1 MTIKELMDFVD
12 RVKPN
17 AFSPAEKTVWLNEVE
32 GMVQTDV
39 LLFAEASVL
48 SYVYD
53 AEWEGTGVC
62 FPDDRTMVFPAPTEF
77 HAGGELTV
85 SGCNDYAGNDITAKR
100 VLECSEN
107 GSVLTFEK
115 GTFHSIGKEGESGSL
130 KAVFDGSSTELLVS
144 APYHKIYYTYVMA
157 MIDFANG
164 EYNRYQNT
172 MALFNSFFD
181 CFTRWYAQTY
191 RPADGENAARGY
203 YVSAYAIAVKHG
215 FTGSEEEWLAS
226 LKGAKGDAF
235 TYADFTS
242 EQLEL
247 LKGKDAVSPSFEVS
261 SVAGGHKVTLTDAEG
276 TVSFDVLDGTKGDQG
291 PRGIQGEKGDPGDRG
306 EQGLQGVRGEQG
318 MKVEKGDPF
327 TVSQIYSSVAAM
339 NAGYA
344 SDDVPLGGFVV
355 IDTGNVEDEDN
366 ARVYIKG
373 DSSYV
378 YITDMSDARGLQGPQ
393 GIQGVQGVQGIQGEK
408 GDTGSQGP
416 DGKSA
421 YQSAVE
427 AGYIG
432 TEAEF
437 GEVLATIHTKFGE
450 NDIISVANGG
460 TGASTADGALTNLG
474 AAEDKR
480 VPKQNPLNA
489 APNDLLEISKTGDM
503 SAGVMQT
510 SYIATEDSSTLVNS
524 PVTEGAFYAVRDVY
538 VVPNDAFVAGR
549 KHTLVVL
556 REIYPQQGRVWSRMY
571 DSNMNSWNPS
581 GSWGCTAN
589 LISNVL
595 NMPYAAGIGYSGYIK
610 FVFDYGGTGLW
621 GQIRPEV
628 DGANKIG
635 SPDFR
640 FAYMHSANGVL
651 TTSDQRLKKNITADL
666 SVMMEIMAE
675 IEPVAFEYS
684 DLDDGKLRFGFIAQD
699 FEAACRKHGVDPD
712 HVAALQKDTISENSD
727 MAKNIGD
734 TTVYSLNYSEFIAL
748 NTKMI
753 KDLVCRVAALID
765 DVHSLKKEIESLRQ
779 GG

>member
-85 SGCNDYAGNDITAKR
+85 SGCSDYAGNEITAKR

-115 GTFHSIGKEGESGSL
+115 GTFRSVGKEGESGPV
-130 KAVFDGSSTELLVS
+130 KAVFDGGPTELLVS

-191 RPADGENAARGY
+191 RPADGESAARGY

-276 TVSFDVLDGTKGDQG
+276 TVSFDVLDGAKGDQG

-318 MKVEKGDPF
+318 MKGEKGDPF

-339 NAGYA
+339 NAGYV

-378 YITDMSDARGLQGPQ
+378 YITDMSGARGLQGPQ
-393 GIQGVQGVQGIQGEK
+393 GIQGVQGVQGVQGEK

-421 YQSAVE
+421 YQTAVE

-437 GEVLATIHTKFGE
+437 KTALAAIHTKFGE
-450 NDIISVANGG
+450 DDIIPIANGG
-460 TGASTADGALTNLG
+460 TGASTAAGALTNLG
-474 AAEDKR
+474 AANKSHTHSYL
-480 VPKQNPLNA
+480 PLSGGTLTGNLII
-489 APNDLLEISKTGDM
+489 PNGTSILLKNNSDNTV
-503 SAGVMQT
+503 SAL
-510 SYIATEDSSTLVNS
+510 IIDSSNNLILGNGTGNTVNAVVKGKTVKLQSSDGEIALAPSGTAYSFIAKSISGSSVGPAFYCSTKNYGTLGTSDFLWNKVYAVNGVATS
-524 PVTEGAFYAVRDVY
+524 SDARLKENISDDFSKLAEVFMKLRPVT
-538 VVPNDAFVAGR
+538 
-549 KHTLVVL
+549 
-556 REIYPQQGRVWSRMY
+556 
-571 DSNMNSWNPS
+571 
-581 GSWGCTAN
+581 
-589 LISNVL
+589 
-595 NMPYAAGIGYSGYIK
+595 
-610 FVFDYGGTGLW
+610 
-621 GQIRPEV
+621 
-628 DGANKIG
+628 
-635 SPDFR
+635 
-640 FAYMHSANGVL
+640 
-651 TTSDQRLKKNITADL
+651 
-666 SVMMEIMAE
+666 
-675 IEPVAFEYS
+675 FEYS
-684 DLDDGKLRFGFIAQD
+684 DIKDGKTRIGFIAQD
-699 FEAACRKHGVDPD
+699 IEKTMKDEDLDPD
-712 HVAALQKDTISENSD
+712 KFSFLQKDELNPDSET
-727 MAKNIGD
+727 AKNIGD

-753 KDLVCRVAALID
+753 QDLVCRFAALSD
-765 DVHSLKKEIESLRQ
+765 DIHSLKKEIESLRQ